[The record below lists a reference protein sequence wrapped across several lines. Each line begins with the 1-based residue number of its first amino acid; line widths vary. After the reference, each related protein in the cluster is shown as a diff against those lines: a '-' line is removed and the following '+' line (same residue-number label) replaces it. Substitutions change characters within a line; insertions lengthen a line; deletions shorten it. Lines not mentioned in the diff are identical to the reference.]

1 MADERFPRT
10 ARMKRSIE
18 FDRVYGARCYASDD
32 VLVLNGCRNE
42 LSATRLGLSIGR
54 KVGNAVVRNRWKR
67 LIREA
72 FRLERASLPAGLDL
86 IARPRK
92 DARPDLLAI
101 RRSLRYLAVRIDR
114 RAPAATPLIPTMPTV
129 KKQPTSAAP
138 ESPS

>member
-32 VLVLNGCRNE
+32 VLVVNGCRNA
-42 LSATRLGLSIGR
+42 LTTTRLGLSIGR

-72 FRLERASLPAGLDL
+72 FRLERAYLPTGLDL

-92 DARPDLLAI
+92 DARPDLPAI
-101 RRSLRYLAVRIDR
+101 RRSLRYLTGRIDR
-114 RAPAATPLIPTMPTV
+114 RAPAATSMPPT
-129 KKQPTSAAP
+129 QPTRKTPPTNVAP
-138 ESPS
+138 ESHS